1 MWYSGSA
8 NIAAAEGGAN
18 RLTHCDDR
26 LFASGRGIFADV
38 ELDAVRD
45 GEAVPAQRDIAVVGY
60 GLIRSGAE
68 CRSEGKGDS
77 ALERVASHIAH
88 LSLDGVEALS
98 FALPDLDGQQL
109 KEMTISVYSA
119 GTGSFGSIEQ
129 SARYVKANSSRTGR
143 GAGRSVCWS
152 NSGCVY

>member
-18 RLTHCDDR
+18 RLTHRDDR
-26 LFASGRGIFADV
+26 LFSGSRGILAHV
-38 ELDAVRD
+38 ELDAVSYS
-45 GEAVPAQRDIAVVGY
+45 ETVPTQRDIAVVSNC
-60 GLIRSGAE
+60 LIGSRTQSGSKRE
-68 CRSEGKGDS
+68 GDS
-77 ALERVASHIAH
+77 PLQRVASHIAH

-109 KEMTISVYSA
+109 KEVTIAVGGA
-119 GTGSFGSIEQ
+119 GAGSFGSVEQ
-129 SARYVKANSSRTGR
+129 PARYVKANSSRTGR